1 MSLFNKNPLLK
12 LGLLALVLVGI
23 PAAVF
28 LSQRQAEN
36 RSRASQTAFFSFAP
50 TSTQASPVSVQ
61 PGGSVTLDFMVE
73 PGSSWVS
80 FIKTEISYDPTKFQV
95 DQGGFVV
102 NQQTFPTTIQGPIY
116 SSGKVSFAISVGAD
130 GTKAIRDKAKVGSL
144 TLKALAA
151 SGVSTVSFA
160 SNSEAL
166 SIDPSSTPKEN
177 VVSSTAPAFLSI
189 GGTTSVSPTSPPAAC
204 SDNPSD
210 TILVIDKSGS
220 MSVAADV
227 NKITQAKAAAKSY
240 VDILAK
246 DTRNLVGLVSYE
258 NTATVNSPLTT
269 NYSTVK
275 TQIDSLTA
283 IGSTC
288 TECAI
293 LKANQEIAKS
303 TTSQKKVV
311 VLLTDGKAN
320 FIEGGANQVETALA
334 EQKALAAAVAGRT
347 ASGTVFYTIG
357 LGQEINSAFLTQIA
371 NSTGGK
377 YFPSPTADQL
387 NAIYKEI
394 SEISGLGSV
403 TGFVFNDANNNKVLD
418 ANEAKL
424 SGWTLELY
432 LAGVKTSHTVVSDT
446 NGFNITGLC
455 NGNYTLKEVVKSGW
469 KPTVPVNPNEYS
481 IVINNGNAIT
491 DRNFGNKEGNTCAD
505 GIDNNDNNLIDIQD
519 PICHTDG
526 DRHNP
531 NSYDPDLPERQGNTC
546 ADDKDNN
553 NNGPIDG
560 KDPICFDKTCSPGPS
575 PLCEFKYNPDLPEGG
590 GNDGTNLSLTVLLH
604 GIGNSGDN
612 VNPTLHTLSNKDPLH
627 KTRKADVFIYNTDN
641 QLVSSASGE
650 IKYASASGD
659 FKGTVVTKSPL
670 TAGKYNIRVRS
681 TEHLTRLIGT
691 HSIIKTGPNQL
702 SPAYLVAGDVIED
715 NKLNILDYNI
725 LIGCNSIA
733 PDPTC
738 TGIRKFQSD
747 LDDNGIVDIKDYN
760 LFLREI
766 ANQPGE

>member
-12 LGLLALVLVGI
+12 LGLLALVLVGL
-23 PAAVF
+23 PAAIF

-36 RSRASQTAFFSFAP
+36 RSRAARTVLLSFAP
-50 TSTQASPVSVQ
+50 NSTQSTPVNVA
-61 PGGSVTLDFMVE
+61 PGGSVSLDLMLD
-73 PGSSWVS
+73 PGTSQVS
-80 FIKTEISYDPTKFQV
+80 FLKTELSYDPAKFQV
-95 DQGGFVV
+95 EDGGFVV
-102 NQQTFPTTIQGPIY
+102 NQQAFPQTIQGPIY

-130 GTKAIRDKAKVGSL
+130 GTKAIQSPVKAGTL
-144 TLKALAA
+144 TLRALAS
-151 SGVSTVSFA
+151 SGTSQVSFA
-160 SNSEAL
+160 AASQAL
-166 SIDPSSTPKEN
+166 SIDSNSTPTEN
-177 VVSSTAPAFLSI
+177 VVSSTTPAFLTI
-189 GGTTSVSPTSPPAAC
+189 GATTSVSPTSPPNAC

-210 TILVIDKSGS
+210 TMLVIDKSGS

-227 NKITQAKAAAKSY
+227 NKITQAKTAAKSY

-246 DTRNLVGLVSYE
+246 DTRNTVGLVSYE

-269 NYSTVK
+269 NYSSVK

-303 TTSQKKVV
+303 TSSNKKVV

-320 FIEGGANQVETALA
+320 FIEGGANQVDTALA
-334 EQKALAAAVAGRT
+334 EQKAIAAAIAGRS
-347 ASGTVFYTIG
+347 AKGTVFYTIG
-357 LGQEINSAFLTQIA
+357 LGQEINASFLQQIA
-371 NSTGGK
+371 SSTGGK
-377 YFPSPTADQL
+377 YFPSPTAAEL
-387 NAIYKEI
+387 NNIYKEI

-403 TGFVFNDANNNKVLD
+403 TGVVFNDANNNKVLD
-418 ANEAKL
+418 AGEQKL
-424 SGWTLELY
+424 SGWTLELF
-432 LAGVKTSHTVVSDT
+432 LGGAKTPHTAVSDA

-455 NGNYTLKEVVKSGW
+455 NGNYTLKEVVKPGW

-505 GIDNNDNNLIDIQD
+505 GLDNNKNGPIDDKD

-526 DRHNP
+526 NP
-531 NSYDPDLPERQGNTC
+531 NNPDTYDPDLPEYNTC
-546 ADDKDNN
+546 GDKKDNN
-553 NNGPIDG
+553 NNDLIDD
-560 KDPICFDKTCSPGPS
+560 KDPICHTDGNPN
-575 PLCEFKYNPDLPEGG
+575 NPDTYDPYLPETG
-590 GNDGTNLSLTVLLH
+590 GNGTSLSLTVFLH

-612 VNPTLHTLSNKDPLH
+612 VNENLHSLSNKNPIH
-627 KTRKADVFIYNTDN
+627 KTRKADVFIYNINN
-641 QLVSSASGE
+641 QLVSSTSGE
-650 IKYASASGD
+650 IKYASESGD
-659 FKGTVVTKSPL
+659 FRGTVVTRTPL
-670 TAGKYNIRVRS
+670 ATGSYNIRVR
-681 TEHLTRLIGT
+681 TNEHLTRLLPGIQSITTGT
-691 HSIIKTGPNQL
+691 NQL
-702 SPAYLVAGDVIED
+702 ASAHLVAGDVIED

-738 TGIRKFQSD
+738 TGIREIQSD
-747 LDDNGIVDIKDYN
+747 LDDNGNVNIEDYN